1 MLLLG
6 GVALLDLPV
15 AQYPP
20 ITPPTVQV
28 TTRYPGA
35 SARTVVDTVALPIEQ
50 QVNGVE
56 GMIYMQSTSAS
67 DGTYSL
73 NVTFE
78 IGTDPDFAQIL
89 VQNRVASA
97 LAALPQPVQAQ
108 GVTTAKRSA
117 SILEI
122 ITLTSPDGRYDSLFL
137 SNYATIN
144 LKDAI
149 SRLPGIGNVT
159 IFGAAQYAMRI
170 WLDPDALQARG
181 LVPSDVIQAVQQQ
194 NEQVT
199 AGQIGMPP
207 APQQQAFQYTVNV
220 RGRIAQAAEFEDII
234 VKAEAG
240 EGGRITRVRDVA
252 RVELGAQ
259 SYNQIF
265 RVDGQPSAGLAIS
278 QLPEANALD
287 VAAEVSATMER
298 MSKSFPQGVTYA
310 IPFDTTRF
318 VQASIDEVWHTLG
331 EAAVLVLIVILVFLQ
346 DWRATLVPATT
357 VPISIIGTFAAMAAL
372 GFSIN
377 LMTLFAIVLSIGI
390 VVDDA
395 IVIVEGVTGH
405 IEQGMPA
412 KQAAIRAMEE
422 LLGPIIGI
430 TLVLISVFL
439 PAAFLPGLTGQLYR
453 QFALVIAVTALI
465 SAINAATLK
474 PTQCALWLRPPPP
487 RRNAFY
493 RGFNR
498 AFALIE
504 RWYVALVGRM
514 VARAGA
520 MVCIGIILVG
530 LAIFGLARLP
540 TGFLPI
546 EDQGYLLVAVQLPD
560 GASLQRTQKALTEV
574 TRIAHN
580 TPGVER
586 VVTIAGVSALD
597 NNATLANAGVAYV
610 ILEDWSERGAK
621 EGLLALY
628 TGLQAAL
635 ERLSDGVG
643 FVLVPPAIQGIG
655 NASGFTMQVELRD
668 SSFDLVKL
676 ENATQAVVKAAGT
689 QSELRHLSSSFRAEV
704 PQVFVD
710 IDRVAAETLQ
720 VPVGAVFDVIET
732 YLGSSY
738 IGQLNRFGRTFQVYA
753 QADAA
758 DRADPEAIR
767 RLRVRNAG
775 GDMVPVGAFADVRS
789 VTGPS
794 LISLYNLYPTA
805 TIQGA
810 AAPGFSSGQALALME
825 QIAAQTLPPG
835 MDYEWTAMSFQEK
848 QVGAQAYY
856 VFALALTL
864 VWLVLAAQYESWT
877 APGAVILAVPLAL
890 LGTVATLSALGVANN
905 LYVQIGLVLL
915 IALGSKNAILIVEYA
930 RELAGKSI
938 HEAAVEAARRRFR
951 PILMTS
957 FAFILGVLP
966 LVLASGAGA
975 SARKSI
981 GITVFSGML
990 ASTCLAVL
998 FVPPLFVVLRSFDE
1012 WRVARKT
1019 ARKA

>member
-1 MLLLG
+1 MISRFCIERPVFANVIAMIMLLLG
-6 GVALLDLPV
+6 GVALLNLPV

-50 QVNGVE
+50 Q
-56 GMIYMQSTSAS
+56 
-67 DGTYSL
+67 
-73 NVTFE
+73 
-78 IGTDPDFAQIL
+78 
-89 VQNRVASA
+89 
-97 LAALPQPVQAQ
+97 VQAQ

-149 SRLPGIGNVT
+149 SRLPGIGSVT

-181 LVPSDVIQAVQQQ
+181 FVPSDVIQAVQQQ

-199 AGQIGMPP
+199 AGQVGMPP
-207 APQQQAFQYTVNV
+207 ALAGQAFQYTVNM

-234 VKAEAG
+234 VKADAG
-240 EGGRITRVRDVA
+240 QGGRITRVRDIA
-252 RVELGAQ
+252 RVEHGAQ

-287 VAAEVSATMER
+287 VATEVAATMER

-310 IPFDTTRF
+310 IP
-318 VQASIDEVWHTLG
+318 
-331 EAAVLVLIVILVFLQ
+331 
-346 DWRATLVPATT
+346 
-357 VPISIIGTFAAMAAL
+357 
-372 GFSIN
+372 
-377 LMTLFAIVLSIGI
+377 
-390 VVDDA
+390 
-395 IVIVEGVTGH
+395 
-405 IEQGMPA
+405 
-412 KQAAIRAMEE
+412 
-422 LLGPIIGI
+422 
-430 TLVLISVFL
+430 
-439 PAAFLPGLTGQLYR
+439 
-453 QFALVIAVTALI
+453 
-465 SAINAATLK
+465 
-474 PTQCALWLRPPPP
+474 
-487 RRNAFY
+487 
-493 RGFNR
+493 
-498 AFALIE
+498 
-504 RWYVALVGRM
+504 
-514 VARAGA
+514 
-520 MVCIGIILVG
+520 
-530 LAIFGLARLP
+530 
-540 TGFLPI
+540 
-546 EDQGYLLVAVQLPD
+546 
-560 GASLQRTQKALTEV
+560 
-574 TRIAHN
+574 
-580 TPGVER
+580 
-586 VVTIAGVSALD
+586 IAGISALD

-610 ILEDWSERGAK
+610 ILKDWSERGPK

-635 ERLSDGVG
+635 EGLPDGDG
-643 FVLVPPAIQGIG
+643 IVLPPPAIQGIG

-668 SSFDLVKL
+668 NSFDLAKL
-676 ENATQAVVKAAGT
+676 ENATQAMVKAADT
-689 QSELRHLSSSFRAEV
+689 QSGLRHLSSSFRAEV
-704 PQVFVD
+704 PQLFVD
-710 IDRVAAETLQ
+710 IDQVAAETLQ
-720 VPVGAVFDVIET
+720 VPVGAVFDVIEI
-732 YLGSSY
+732 YLGSTY
-738 IGQLNRFGRTFQVYA
+738 IGQLNRFGRTSQVYA
-753 QADAA
+753 QADVT

-767 RLRVRNAG
+767 RRRVRNAG
-775 GDMVPVGAFADVRS
+775 GDMVPVGAFAEVHS

-805 TIQGA
+805 TIQGT

-825 QIAAQTLPPG
+825 QIAARTLPPG
-835 MDYEWTAMSFQEK
+835 MGYEWTAMSFQEK

-877 APGAVILAVPLAL
+877 APGAVTLAVPLAL

-975 SARKSI
+975 NSRKSI

-990 ASTCLAVL
+990 ASTCLALL
-998 FVPPLFVVLRSFDE
+998 FVPSLFVVLRRFDE
-1012 WRVARKT
+1012 WRLARKT
-1019 ARKA
+1019 ARKG